1 MNNPFEEIFKRLENI
16 EKMIAPVMGSQP
28 EERQDGKEPVL
39 VKISVA
45 SGITGYSV
53 NYLYHLASKG
63 LIPCSSVG
71 VPCVSTWRN
80 SKSGCSSS
88 ISRLLTDFPMK
99 KKRGDETR
107 HIEGWQS
114 KNERIESLLNVLYDF
129 RFNTVK
135 SRTEYRAASS
145 ADLFQ
150 PVTKFALN
158 TFRRRLDATADIS
171 TSTDNIRMILESDF
185 ARKAHPIQEY
195 FNALPLLNPAE
206 HGYIG
211 KLLNTVQVANPGK
224 WEEYFTKWLIGV
236 VANAMND
243 TGCQNHTCLVL
254 TGDKQGQFKS
264 WWLDNLCPTPLK
276 NYLFTG
282 KIDPQGKDILT
293 LIAEYL
299 FINID
304 DQLKE
309 LNKQNENAL
318 KNLITTP
325 AVKYRRP
332 YDIYIEEYPHLAS
345 FMASVNG
352 NEFLTDPTGSRRFLP
367 FEVLHIDKPTAENI
381 HMDNVYSEIMYL
393 YRQGVRYW
401 FNDAEI
407 EELHLTNAE
416 FEVQTIEFEMLM
428 QYFEQ
433 PTAEEERNCFMT
445 TAQILAH
452 LRNISPVQL
461 FRKKIG
467 GIIAENRFQTGAK
480 AHKQQL
486 LSRIWVQDKA
496 CFDFPYRG

>member
-1 MNNPFEEIFKRLENI
+1 
-16 EKMIAPVMGSQP
+16 
-28 EERQDGKEPVL
+28 
-39 VKISVA
+39 
-45 SGITGYSV
+45 
-53 NYLYHLASKG
+53 
-63 LIPCSSVG
+63 
-71 VPCVSTWRN
+71 
-80 SKSGCSSS
+80 
-88 ISRLLTDFPMK
+88 MK
-99 KKRGDETR
+99 KKRSDDAR

-145 ADLFQ
+145 SGLYQ
-150 PVTKFALN
+150 PVTKFVLN
-158 TFRRRLDATADIS
+158 SFRRRLDATAGIV
-171 TSTDNIRMILESDF
+171 TSAENIRTILESDF
-185 ARKAHPIQEY
+185 ARKVHPIREY
-195 FNALPLLNPAE
+195 FNALPLLNPAK
-206 HGYIG
+206 HGHIG
-211 KLLNTVQVANPGK
+211 RLLNTVQVANPGK

-254 TGDKQGQFKS
+254 TGDRQGQFKS

-332 YDIYIEEYPHLAS
+332 YDVYIEEYPHLAS

-367 FEVLHIDKPTAENI
+367 FEVLCIDKPTAESI
-381 HMDNVYSEIMYL
+381 RMDNVYSEIMYL
-393 YRQGVRYW
+393 YRQGVRR
-401 FNDAEI
+401 
-407 EELHLTNAE
+407 LG
-416 FEVQTIEFEMLM
+416 
-428 QYFEQ
+428 
-433 PTAEEERNCFMT
+433 NCT
-445 TAQILAH
+445 
-452 LRNISPVQL
+452 
-461 FRKKIG
+461 
-467 GIIAENRFQTGAK
+467 
-480 AHKQQL
+480 
-486 LSRIWVQDKA
+486 
-496 CFDFPYRG
+496 

>member
-1 MNNPFEEIFKRLENI
+1 
-16 EKMIAPVMGSQP
+16 
-28 EERQDGKEPVL
+28 
-39 VKISVA
+39 
-45 SGITGYSV
+45 
-53 NYLYHLASKG
+53 
-63 LIPCSSVG
+63 
-71 VPCVSTWRN
+71 
-80 SKSGCSSS
+80 
-88 ISRLLTDFPMK
+88 MK
-99 KKRGDETR
+99 KKRSDDAR

-135 SRTEYRAASS
+135 SRTEYRAADSS
-145 ADLFQ
+145 DLYQ
-150 PVTKFALN
+150 PVTKFVLN
-158 TFRRRLDATADIS
+158 SFRRRLDATAGIV
-171 TSTDNIRMILESDF
+171 TSAENIRTILESDF
-185 ARKAHPIQEY
+185 ARKVHPIQEY

-206 HGYIG
+206 HGHIDR
-211 KLLNTVQVANPGK
+211 LLNTVQVANPGK

-264 WWLDNLCPTPLK
+264 WWLDNLCPPLLK

-332 YDIYIEEYPHLAS
+332 YDVYIEEYPHLTS

-367 FEVLHIDKPTAENI
+367 FEVLHIDKPTAESI

-393 YRQGVRYW
+393 
-401 FNDAEI
+401 
-407 EELHLTNAE
+407 
-416 FEVQTIEFEMLM
+416 
-428 QYFEQ
+428 
-433 PTAEEERNCFMT
+433 
-445 TAQILAH
+445 
-452 LRNISPVQL
+452 
-461 FRKKIG
+461 
-467 GIIAENRFQTGAK
+467 
-480 AHKQQL
+480 
-486 LSRIWVQDKA
+486 
-496 CFDFPYRG
+496 

>member
-1 MNNPFEEIFKRLENI
+1 
-16 EKMIAPVMGSQP
+16 
-28 EERQDGKEPVL
+28 
-39 VKISVA
+39 
-45 SGITGYSV
+45 
-53 NYLYHLASKG
+53 
-63 LIPCSSVG
+63 
-71 VPCVSTWRN
+71 
-80 SKSGCSSS
+80 
-88 ISRLLTDFPMK
+88 MK
-99 KKRGDETR
+99 KKRSDDTR

-135 SRTEYRAASS
+135 SRTEYRAAGSS
-145 ADLFQ
+145 DLYQ

-158 TFRRRLDATADIS
+158 TFRRRLDATADIA

-206 HGYIG
+206 HGHIG
-211 KLLNTVQVANPGK
+211 RLLNTVQVANPGK

-264 WWLDNLCPTPLK
+264 WWLDNLCPPLLK

-332 YDIYIEEYPHLAS
+332 YDVYIEEYPHLTS

-401 FNDAEI
+401 FNDMEI
-407 EELHLTNAE
+407 RELHLANAG
-416 FEVQTIEFEMLM
+416 FEVQTVEFEMLT
-428 QYFEQ
+428 QYFEK
-433 PTAEEERNCFMT
+433 PTEEEEPLFFMT
-445 TAQILAH
+445 TAQILAR
-452 LRNISPVQL
+452 LRDICAMQLSEKRLGEALRKAGFKRVQK
-461 FRKKIG
+461 RI
-467 GIIAENRFQTGAK
+467 N
-480 AHKQQL
+480 KQNY
-486 LSRIWVQDKA
+486 SVYGYRIKPIPASYTND
-496 CFDFPYRG
+496 DYG

>member
-1 MNNPFEEIFKRLENI
+1 M
-16 EKMIAPVMGSQP
+16 
-28 EERQDGKEPVL
+28 
-39 VKISVA
+39 
-45 SGITGYSV
+45 
-53 NYLYHLASKG
+53 
-63 LIPCSSVG
+63 
-71 VPCVSTWRN
+71 
-80 SKSGCSSS
+80 
-88 ISRLLTDFPMK
+88 SRLLTDFPMK
-99 KKRGDETR
+99 KKRSDDAR

-135 SRTEYRAASS
+135 SRTEYRVASS
-145 ADLFQ
+145 SGLYQ
-150 PVTKFALN
+150 PVTKFVLN
-158 TFRRRLDATADIS
+158 SFRRRLDATAGIV
-171 TSTDNIRMILESDF
+171 TSAENIRTILESDF
-185 ARKAHPIQEY
+185 ARKVHPIREY

-206 HGYIG
+206 HGHIG
-211 KLLNTVQVANPGK
+211 RLLNTVQVANPGK
-224 WEEYFTKWLIGV
+224 WEEYFTKWLVGV

-254 TGDKQGQFKS
+254 TGDRQGQFKS

-332 YDIYIEEYPHLAS
+332 YDVYIEEYPHLAS

-367 FEVLHIDKPTAENI
+367 FEVLRIDKPTAESI
-381 HMDNVYSEIMYL
+381 RMDNVYSEIMYL

-407 EELHLTNAE
+407 GELHLTNAE
-416 FEVQTIEFEMLM
+416 FEVQTVEFEMLT
-428 QYFEQ
+428 QYFEK
-433 PTAEEERNCFMT
+433 PTEGEETLFFMT
-445 TAQILAH
+445 TAQILAR
-452 LRNISPVQL
+452 LRDICPMQLSEKRLGEALRKAGFKRVQKRIDKQTYSVYGYRIKPVPTSCTNSDY
-461 FRKKIG
+461 G
-467 GIIAENRFQTGAK
+467 
-480 AHKQQL
+480 
-486 LSRIWVQDKA
+486 
-496 CFDFPYRG
+496 